1 MNSVEK
7 HIVYISIGSNLGDK
21 LSNCRKGIAELTNHD
36 VGALKGKSRFYKT
49 EPVDYMDQDWFINAV
64 VKIETSLD
72 PFQLFNRMKQIET
85 AAGREPD
92 IVRFG
97 PRVLDLDIL
106 LYDDMVIHSSDLEI
120 PHPRMHKRRF
130 VLQPFC
136 DIDSRTVHP
145 VLKKDMQ
152 YLLNNLDK
160 KGQMVVY
167 CKCCDY

>member
-21 LSNCRKGIAELTNHD
+21 LSKCRKGIAELTNHD

-49 EPVDYMDQDWFINAV
+49 EPVDYTDQDWFINAV

-85 AAGREPD
+85 VAGREPD
-92 IVRFG
+92 IVRFA

-136 DIDSRTVHP
+136 DIDSRVVHP

-167 CKCCDY
+167 YKCCDY